1 MDPKVTTQENVNNEF
16 INLPNW
22 TDDEWDNFNSEY
34 SIG

>member
-1 MDPKVTTQENVNNEF
+1 MDPDIKEKPTLDKQNENRPV
-16 INLPNW
+16 W